1 MNYEDKK
8 QLKHQILYKLKCRR
22 LNPDGVY
29 SCIPSIQEY
38 AEWMIKKL
46 RLNAP
51 EAPPTSSTS
60 LSQEPTAITNSWV
73 ATPDSPP
80 IHLMDE
86 IISERIEVTYKPCYS
101 SPPITI
107 PHLHEQKPTHSRQR
121 HAQRNRWHNEVL
133 PRLI

>member
-8 QLKHQILYKLKCRR
+8 WLKHQILYKLKCGR

-38 AEWMIKKL
+38 AERMIKKL

-60 LSQEPTAITNSWV
+60 LSMEPTAIMNSQV

-80 IHLMDE
+80 IHPMDE
-86 IISERIEVTYKPCYS
+86 IISERIEVMYEPCYS
-101 SPPITI
+101 SLPITI
-107 PHLHEQKPTHSRQR
+107 PHLHEQKSTHSRATCR
-121 HAQRNRWHNEVL
+121 E
-133 PRLI
+133 IGGTMKC

>member
-8 QLKHQILYKLKCRR
+8 WLKHQILYKLKCRR

-38 AEWMIKKL
+38 AEQTVKKL
-46 RLNAP
+46 RLDAP
-51 EAPPTSSTS
+51 EASLTSSTL

-80 IHLMDE
+80 IYPMDE
-86 IISERIEVTYKPCYS
+86 IISERIEVMYKPCYS

-107 PHLHEQKPTHSRQR
+107 PQKNSHIPDDNMPREISGIMKCY
-121 HAQRNRWHNEVL
+121 HA
-133 PRLI
+133 

>member
-8 QLKHQILYKLKCRR
+8 WLKHQILYKLKCGR

-60 LSQEPTAITNSWV
+60 LSQEPTAIRNSWV
-73 ATPDSPP
+73 ATLDSPP
-80 IHLMDE
+80 IHPMDE
-86 IISERIEVTYKPCYS
+86 IISKRIEVTYKPSHS
-101 SPPITI
+101 SLPIAI
-107 PHLHEQKPTHSRQR
+107 PHLHEKKSTHSRQR
-121 HAQRNRWHNEVL
+121 HAQRNQWHNEVL
-133 PRLI
+133 PCLI